1 MKGTNLRLI
10 LLSSYLGLIACGEA
24 YAQENAATDFI
35 KEHVTT
41 TVDTSDIQADPIYPK
56 VDKIAEYPKGKEA
69 LREFLK
75 KNLCYPYVGEEVC
88 IQGRVMVKFV
98 VCADGTITHPEVVRS
113 VDPLMDAEALRVVRL
128 MGKWIPAEING
139 KAVNSYFVLPIRFKF

>member
-10 LLSSYLGLIACGEA
+10 LLSSYLGLVACGKA

-35 KEHVTT
+35 KELTT
-41 TVDTSDIQADPIYPK
+41 TVDTSDIQAGPIYPK
-56 VDKIAEYPKGKEA
+56 VDKIAEYSKGKEA

-98 VCADGTITHPEVVRS
+98 VRADGTITHPEIVRS

>member
-1 MKGTNLRLI
+1 MKKTILRI
-10 LLSSYLGLIACGEA
+10 TLLSSYIGLVACENTF
-24 YAQENAATDFI
+24 AQEVAATDLVV
-35 KEHVTT
+35 EPVTT
-41 TVDTSDIQADPIYPK
+41 TEETSDIQAGPIYQK
-56 VDKIAEYPKGKEA
+56 VDKKAEYPEGKEA

-88 IQGRVMVKFV
+88 IQGKVIVKFV
-98 VCADGTITHPEVVRS
+98 VCADGTITHPEVIRS

-139 KAVNSYFVLPIRFKF
+139 KAVNSYFTLPISFKF

>member
-1 MKGTNLRLI
+1 MKRLYFHLVGLAMCLGLETGTNT
-10 LLSSYLGLIACGEA
+10 
-24 YAQENAATDFI
+24 YAQGNNETDHI
-35 KEHVTT
+35 VEPVTT

-56 VDKIAEYPKGKEA
+56 VDKIAKYPEGIKA

-98 VCADGTITHPEVVRS
+98 VRADGTITHPEVIRS

>member
-10 LLSSYLGLIACGEA
+10 LLSSYLGLVACGKA

-35 KEHVTT
+35 KELTT
-41 TVDTSDIQADPIYPK
+41 TVDTSDIQAGPIYPK
-56 VDKIAEYPKGKEA
+56 VDKIAKYPEGIKA

-98 VCADGTITHPEVVRS
+98 VRADGTITHPEVVRS

-139 KAVNSYFVLPIRFKF
+139 EAVNSYFVLPISFKF

>member
-10 LLSSYLGLIACGEA
+10 LLSSYLGLVACGKA

-35 KEHVTT
+35 KELTT
-41 TVDTSDIQADPIYPK
+41 TVDTSDIQAGPIYPK
-56 VDKIAEYPKGKEA
+56 VDKIAKYPEGIKA
-69 LREFLK
+69 LMEFLK

-98 VCADGTITHPEVVRS
+98 VCADGTITHPEVIRS

-139 KAVNSYFVLPIRFKF
+139 KAVNSYFTLPISFKF

>member
-1 MKGTNLRLI
+1 MKETNLRLI
-10 LLSSYLGLIACGEA
+10 LLSSYLGLVACGKA

-35 KEHVTT
+35 KELTT
-41 TVDTSDIQADPIYPK
+41 TVDTSDIQAGPIYPK
-56 VDKIAEYPKGKEA
+56 VDKIAKYPEGIKA

-98 VCADGTITHPEVVRS
+98 VRADGTITHPEIVRS

-139 KAVNSYFVLPIRFKF
+139 EAVNSYFVLPISFKF